1 MSVIA
6 AIRPSDW
13 ELPLF
18 VHVLGAMGL
27 IGVVLVVAVA
37 LGLAWARRGGE
48 DSASLQRLGF
58 RSLLLAAIPGF
69 IVMRIGA
76 QWVESE
82 ELGGTDE
89 DPAWIGIGYITSDLG
104 LILMIVAAVLAGLA
118 VRRTRNRGGFG
129 AMGKITTVLVGVILA
144 AYLVA
149 IWAMTA
155 KPGS

>member
-18 VHVLGAMGL
+18 LHVLGAMVLMGGL
-27 IGVVLVVAVA
+27 AVVLIA
-37 LGLAWARRGGE
+37 LSLAWSRGRGD
-48 DSASLQRLGF
+48 DSVSLQRLGF
-58 RSLLLAAIPGF
+58 RSLLLAVVPGY

-89 DPAWIGIGYITSDLG
+89 DPAWITIGYITAEFG
-104 LILMIVAAVLAGLA
+104 LLLMIVGAVLAGLA
-118 VRRTRNRGGFG
+118 VRRARNRGGFG
-129 AMGKITTVLVGVILA
+129 VMAKIAAIIAGVLLA
-144 AYLVA
+144 AYIVA
-149 IWAMTA
+149 VWAMTA
-155 KPGS
+155 KPG